1 MADDLREDVLAFI
14 RTTVKS
20 VWSLELLLLLRRG
33 AGRAWSA
40 DDLVREIRGSR
51 AIVSQAVSGFIQAGL
66 VRQEDSK
73 FWYGPAIPELD
84 RLVED
89 LGTAYADRPTT
100 VVNAILTAPRDQL
113 LQDFADAFK
122 IKKDD

>member
-1 MADDLREDVLAFI
+1 MAEELREDVLAFI

-33 AGRAWSA
+33 AGRAWSS

-51 AIVSQAVSGFIQAGL
+51 AIVSQAVAGFIQAGL

-73 FWYGPAIPELD
+73 FWYDPAIPELD
-84 RLVED
+84 RRVED

-100 VVNAILTAPRDQL
+100 VVNAILTAPGDQL
-113 LQDFADAFK
+113 LQDFANAFK